1 MMHID
6 SNTHYIRRD
15 DGMILCYKGSSSD
28 LGFFPAGTYAAATF
42 SYYAAMEM
50 VANLRNLF
58 SNHKIYATL
67 CNKSE

>member
-1 MMHID
+1 MHID

-15 DGMILCYKGSSSD
+15 DGMILCYKGSSSN

-42 SYYAAMEM
+42 SYYDAMELG
-50 VANLRNLF
+50 AKLRKLF
-58 SNHKIYATL
+58 SNHKIHATP